1 MNLYIDRRTHIYVY
15 VSKEHDHHRLKGA
28 FNIHAN
34 QTASRTQRSKPCA
47 LSRREQIKKS
57 SFHLLFKCFTFIRLF
72 FFLLFLFCLQ
82 SDSSLFAHLEFQHR
96 WMAIDELQSLVLS
109 GPNLFFFFSFT
120 CLRQLEIIIERIVTG
135 SVHQT
140 DGCQKSFLS
149 CFSLL
154 LSASP
159 LSPYTQSFRFNTNA
173 TTKKRSLF
181 QIRVQS
187 SVTPPDRCAIKCAIE
202 AFKI

>member
-1 MNLYIDRRTHIYVY
+1 MCMYQKNMIIIVWKAHSIST
-15 VSKEHDHHRLKGA
+15 
-28 FNIHAN
+28 
-34 QTASRTQRSKPCA
+34 
-47 LSRREQIKKS
+47 QIKQPAGHKEANHAPSLDENKS
-57 SFHLLFKCFTFIRLF
+57 RNRLFIFYSNASLLFASSSCCCF
-72 FFLLFLFCLQ
+72 FCLQ

-109 GPNLFFFFSFT
+109 GPNLFFFSSFT

-135 SVHQT
+135 SMHQT